1 MPTGIIKLR
10 VVAVLSVIV
19 YCAAS
24 GFAAENVGWRGDG
37 TGRFAAADPP
47 QTWSPEN
54 HVVWKAELPG
64 RSLASPIVVGDRV
77 FVTANPT
84 ELLCFSAADGRLLW
98 QRSHGY
104 TDVFDDEKGQSIE
117 RDHERAREIQKQIG
131 ELHRARR
138 DAEQAGQ
145 TDKKDELQKQISALD
160 EKVRELRTF
169 PPAADGEPG
178 NTGGTPTSDGRSVF
192 ALFGN
197 GIVSSHTVDG
207 RQNWMV
213 FVEAGSGDQSA
224 SPLLVDGKLIVQL
237 RGLFALDAET
247 GETLWRTDTPSR
259 HGSPVAAKLG
269 ETKVIVTPAG
279 AIVRLDDGEILA
291 RDQFRLGH
299 SSPLVQD
306 DLIYAMED
314 DAPKALKLTLE
325 EEKNDKFRL
334 PVVWEVESSKTKRL
348 ASPIYHEG
356 LLYSTTE
363 QGIFEVTDAKTGER
377 VYRKRLNFD
386 GGRADPSLCLAGG
399 LIYIS
404 SNRGATIIIRP
415 GRKYDEV
422 ARNSLDEF
430 KSSLCFAGSRMYVR
444 TKGHLWCIGQ

>member
-1 MPTGIIKLR
+1 MQIGINKLR
-10 VVAVLSVIV
+10 VVAVMSVFTCCV
-19 YCAAS
+19 S
-24 GFAAENVGWRGDG
+24 SVFAAESIGWRGDG

-47 QTWSPEN
+47 QTWSPEDN
-54 HVVWKAELPG
+54 VVWKAELPG

-84 ELLCFSAADGRLLW
+84 ELLCFSAGDGRLLW

-104 TDVFDDEKGQSIE
+104 TDVFDNEKGQSIE
-117 RDHERAREIQKQIG
+117 RDHEQAREIQKQIG
-131 ELHRARR
+131 ELHRERR
-138 DAEQAGQ
+138 DAEEAGQ
-145 TDKKDELQKQISALD
+145 AEKKEQLQEQISALD

-169 PPAADGEPG
+169 PPPADGEPG

-197 GIVSSHTVDG
+197 GIVSSHTLDG
-207 RQNWMV
+207 RRNWMV
-213 FVEAGSGDQSA
+213 FAEAGSGDQSA
-224 SPLLVDGKLIVQL
+224 SPLLIDGKLIVHL
-237 RGLFALDAET
+237 RGLIALDAES
-247 GETLWRTDTPSR
+247 GETLWRTETASR
-259 HGSPVAAKLG
+259 HGSPVAAVLG

-279 AIVRLDDGEILA
+279 AIVRLDDGQVLA

-314 DAPKALKLTLE
+314 NQPKALRLTLE
-325 EEKNDKFRL
+325 EEKGDNFRL
-334 PVVWEVESSKTKRL
+334 PVVWEVKSSKTKRL

-356 LLYSTTE
+356 LLYSATE

-386 GGRADPSLCLAGG
+386 GGRADPSLCLAGE

-404 SNRGATIIIRP
+404 SNRGATIVIRP
-415 GRKYDEV
+415 GREYDEV
-422 ARNSLDEF
+422 ARNSLDDF

-444 TKGHLWCIGQ
+444 TKGHLWCIGP